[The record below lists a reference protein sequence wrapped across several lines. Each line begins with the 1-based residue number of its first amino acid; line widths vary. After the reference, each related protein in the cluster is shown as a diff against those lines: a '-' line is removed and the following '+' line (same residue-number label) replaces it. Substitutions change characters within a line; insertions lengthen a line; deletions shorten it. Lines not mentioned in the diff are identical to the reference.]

1 MYCKKNKQMKTR
13 FKFNIDRL
21 EVTYTCSEEMR
32 ELFAGI
38 KDEHICGMDNDVRV
52 ARTTSTTYLHNFAVY
67 CTNMYV
73 GQLFFDTP
81 NPNRPHIYFSVENE
95 ILYTCVAGLSY
106 IEQALHLSYYRIS
119 KLDICLDTNVNVINR
134 FYQLLKDESQT
145 LVINN
150 KVIKDRYA
158 IIKKLIH
165 YSIGSLKNIRRNKSF
180 ILKGNEIEL
189 VSYNKQQEIDNI
201 SRKEYIKEN
210 LQMNKKIYR
219 LEVRF
224 SNFKQIHKAL
234 KMCSVDI
241 EELYHY
247 PFGDLLEQIFVNTL
261 NRIIRLSNNQCVL
274 NYLLKI
280 N

>member
-1 MYCKKNKQMKTR
+1 MKTR
-13 FKFNIDRL
+13 FKFNIDKL

-32 ELFAGI
+32 ELFASI
-38 KDEHICGMDNDVRV
+38 ADEHICGMDNDVRV
-52 ARTTSTTYLHNFAVY
+52 VRTTCTTYLHNFAVY
-67 CTNMYV
+67 CSNMYV

-81 NPNRPHIYFSVENE
+81 NPNRPHIYLVVDNE

-119 KLDICLDTNVNVINR
+119 KLDICLDTNINIINR
-134 FYQLLKDESQT
+134 FYRLLKDESQT

-158 IIKKLIH
+158 IINKLIH
-165 YSIGSLKNIRRNKSF
+165 YSIGSLKNFRRNKSF

-189 VSYNKQQEIDNI
+189 VAYNKQQEIDNI
-201 SRKEYIKEN
+201 SKKEYIKEN
-210 LQMNKKIYR
+210 LQMDKKIYR

-224 SNFKQIHKAL
+224 TNYKQIKKAL
-234 KMCSVDI
+234 NMCYVDI
-241 EELYHY
+241 DELYYY
-247 PFGDLLEQIFVNTL
+247 PFADLLEQIFVSTL
-261 NRIIRLSNNQCVL
+261 NRIIRFTNNQCVL

>member
-1 MYCKKNKQMKTR
+1 MN
-13 FKFNIDRL
+13 
-21 EVTYTCSEEMR
+21 
-32 ELFAGI
+32 
-38 KDEHICGMDNDVRV
+38 NDVRV

-134 FYQLLKDESQT
+134 FYRLLKDETQT
-145 LVINN
+145 LIINN
-150 KVIKDRYA
+150 KVINDRYG
-158 IIKKLIH
+158 IINKLIH
-165 YSIGSLKNIRRNKSF
+165 FSTGSLKNVRRNKSF
-180 ILKGNEIEL
+180 IIKGNEIEL
-189 VSYNKQQEIDNI
+189 IAYNKQQEIDN
-201 SRKEYIKEN
+201 SSKKEYIKEN
-210 LQMNKKIYR
+210 LQMDKKIYR

-224 SNFKQIHKAL
+224 KNFKQIQKAL
-234 KMCSVDI
+234 NMSNVDI
-241 EELYHY
+241 EDLYY
-247 PFGDLLEQIFVNTL
+247 FPFEDLLEQIFVTTL